1 MAGKPDGPRV
11 RVGTDDGQRA
21 LLVEGVVQS
30 VAVAG
35 PTFRGPGYWPAMVP
49 DVRPRRALLLGL
61 GAGTVAQLIVRRF
74 GAVPM
79 IGVEADLEVLSF
91 ARSDF
96 DLHLPS
102 LTVVEADAFEYV
114 AACDERF
121 DYIAVDLYRGAQLQ
135 GTALARPFLRAL
147 RALLLPGGQV
157 YVNLFQDGR
166 TAKRLHRL
174 RQVFPL
180 ATVEIVG
187 KNAVVRCPGR

>member
-1 MAGKPDGPRV
+1 MAGKPNGPRV
-11 RVGTDDGQRA
+11 RVDVEEGQRA

-30 VAVAG
+30 VAVEGAV
-35 PTFRGPGYWPAMVP
+35 FRGPGYWPAMVP
-49 DVRPRRALLLGL
+49 DVRPRHALLLGL
-61 GAGTVAQLIVRRF
+61 GAGTVAHLIARRF
-74 GAVPM
+74 GPVPM
-79 IGVEADLEVLSF
+79 VGVEADPEVLAL
-91 ARSDF
+91 ARAAF

-102 LTVVEADAFEYV
+102 LTVIEADAFEYV

-135 GTALARPFLRAL
+135 GMALSRPFLRAL

-180 ATVEIVG
+180 AAVEIIG